1 MVPHPLAA
9 LDEPEIP
16 DQANLTAAHS
26 SQPAIPK
33 TPHDVSMH
41 CAAIPSILDEMFG
54 SDSAAESLHD
64 QWPHEPHRLNVPR
77 IGAGRLT
84 FAI

>member
-26 SQPAIPK
+26 SEPAIPK

-41 CAAIPSILDEMFG
+41 CAAIPSILDEIFEC
-54 SDSAAESLHD
+54 DSAPESIHD
-64 QWPHEPHRLNVPR
+64 
-77 IGAGRLT
+77 
-84 FAI
+84 